1 MVLPLAAGC
10 ATAPLPSGLDN
21 FNGGFDTFSRSEVL
35 SFAPQPSSAPMNV
48 RSAPMWTYDPGYR
61 SISRAPVNRYSA
73 YYPMPWLWWSG
84 GSASVSGTGLGSSGI
99 GAGAAPS
106 GFAGRSGSGDGGGR
120 GGGE

>member
-1 MVLPLAAGC
+1 MLPLAAGC

-35 SFAPQPSSAPMNV
+35 SFTPQPSIAPMNARNV
-48 RSAPMWTYDPGYR
+48 PMWTYDPGYR
-61 SISRAPVNRYSA
+61 SISGAPVNRYSA
-73 YYPMPWLWWSG
+73 YYAMPWLWWVG
-84 GSASVSGTGLGSSGI
+84 GSAAVHGSGFGPSGSGTS
-99 GAGAAPS
+99 AAAS